1 MEGKAIEKLYHLKE
15 QGVEHLKA
23 GHFLHSSVYFK
34 DVLDKFDAAIETI
47 DNEDDMEKAIRE
59 LKLSSHKNLSLCF
72 LKLGKYQLS
81 AKESEI
87 VL

>member
-34 DVLDKFDAAIETI
+34 DVLDKFTKIHFVTAVRNDKI
-47 DNEDDMEKAIRE
+47 
-59 LKLSSHKNLSLCF
+59 KND
-72 LKLGKYQLS
+72 KDKI
-81 AKESEI
+81 K
-87 VL
+87 